1 MTALSLPVRRT
12 VALGL
17 LTAVLAMMW
26 LLGPQPYLDS
36 LAESNAEV
44 ARAQSLVARYARLA
58 AEKGAL
64 QAQVAAMR
72 AERGRG
78 QGTFPGDNAQLV
90 AANMQD
96 RVKRLVE
103 SNAAVLRSTQVL
115 PTRDES
121 GFRQVSIRVTMETE
135 IDGVQKIFH
144 ALESANPY
152 LFLNNVDIRSRV
164 IRSRPQAADK
174 AMSLNVTFDIYGY
187 MRVPTS

>member
-1 MTALSLPVRRT
+1 MMALSLPVRRT

-17 LTAVLAMMW
+17 LAAVLAVFW
-26 LLGPQPYLDS
+26 LLGPQPYLDA
-36 LAESNAEV
+36 LGAADAEV
-44 ARAQSLVARYARLA
+44 ARAQSLVTRYARLA
-58 AEKGAL
+58 SEKGAL

-103 SNAAVLRSTQVL
+103 SNAAVARSTQVL
-115 PTRDES
+115 PTRDEA
-121 GFRQVSIRVTMETE
+121 GFRQVSIRVTMESE
-135 IDGVQKIFH
+135 IEGMQKIFH
-144 ALESANPY
+144 ALESSNPY

-174 AMSLNVTFDIYGY
+174 PMSLNVTFDIYGY
-187 MRVPTS
+187 MRVPTP

>member
-1 MTALSLPVRRT
+1 MTALSLPVRRGA
-12 VALGL
+12 ALGL
-17 LTAVLAMMW
+17 LAAALAVLW

-36 LAESNAEV
+36 LSAADAEV
-44 ARAQSLVARYARLA
+44 ARAQNLAARYARLA
-58 AEKGAL
+58 AGKGSL

-135 IDGVQKIFH
+135 IEGVQKIFH

-164 IRSRPQAADK
+164 IRSVRQATDK

-187 MRVPTS
+187 MRVPAS

>member
-1 MTALSLPVRRT
+1 MTALSLPVRRA

-17 LTAVLAMMW
+17 LAAVLAIVW
-26 LLGPQPYLDS
+26 LLGPPPYLDS
-36 LAESNAEV
+36 LSAAQADV
-44 ARAQSLVARYARLA
+44 ARAQNLVARYARLA

-64 QAQVAAMR
+64 QAQVAALR
-72 AERGRG
+72 ADRGRG

-103 SNAAVLRSTQVL
+103 SSSAVLRSTQVL

-135 IDGVQKIFH
+135 IEGVQKIFH

-164 IRSRPQAADK
+164 IRSVRQSTDK

-187 MRVPTS
+187 MRVPAS

>member
-1 MTALSLPVRRT
+1 MTALSLPARRA

-17 LTAVLAMMW
+17 LAAVMAVVW
-26 LLGPQPYLDS
+26 LLGPQPYLDA

-44 ARAQSLVARYARLA
+44 ARAQNLVARYARLA
-58 AEKGAL
+58 AEKSSL
-64 QAQVAAMR
+64 QAQVAALR
-72 AERGRG
+72 ADRGRG

-103 SNAAVLRSTQVL
+103 SSAAVLRSTQVL

-135 IDGVQKIFH
+135 IEGVQKIFH

-164 IRSRPQAADK
+164 VRSVRQPADK

-187 MRVPTS
+187 MRVPAS

>member
-1 MTALSLPVRRT
+1 MTALSLPVRRA

-17 LTAVLAMMW
+17 LAAVLAIVW

-36 LAESNAEV
+36 LSAAQADV
-44 ARAQSLVARYARLA
+44 ARAQNLVARYARLA

-64 QAQVAAMR
+64 QAQVAALR
-72 AERGRG
+72 ADRGRG

-103 SNAAVLRSTQVL
+103 SSSAVLRSTQVL

-135 IDGVQKIFH
+135 IEGVQKIFH

-164 IRSRPQAADK
+164 IRSVRQSTDK

-187 MRVPTS
+187 MRVPAS

>member
-1 MTALSLPVRRT
+1 MTALSLPVRRAA
-12 VALGL
+12 ALGL
-17 LTAVLAMMW
+17 LTAVVAIVW
-26 LLGPQPYLDS
+26 LLGPQPYLDA
-36 LAESNAEV
+36 LAAADAEV
-44 ARAQSLVARYARLA
+44 AQAQSLVARYARLA
-58 AEKGAL
+58 AEKGSL
-64 QAQVAAMR
+64 QAQVGAMR

-90 AANMQD
+90 AADMQN

-103 SNAAVLRSTQVL
+103 SSAAVLRSTQVL

-144 ALESANPY
+144 ALESASPY
-152 LFLNNVDIRSRV
+152 LFLNNVDMRSRAIRSLRQT
-164 IRSRPQAADK
+164 PDK

-187 MRVPTS
+187 MRVPAS